1 MIKENPDEHKIE
13 ILPVITET
21 VFSLLVDLSLSTKEK
36 LLSGETPEELIER
49 CKKRYDHEF
58 DLNFPSLGIA
68 GAHEVAWRE
77 VFDEFNDEV
86 WD

>member
-13 ILPVITET
+13 VLPEITET
-21 VFSLLVDLSLSTKEK
+21 VFSLLVDLSPSTKEK
-36 LLSGETPEELIER
+36 LLSGETPEELIEC
-49 CKKRYDHEF
+49 CKKKYDREF

-68 GAHEVAWRE
+68 GAHEIAWRE

-86 WD
+86 WK